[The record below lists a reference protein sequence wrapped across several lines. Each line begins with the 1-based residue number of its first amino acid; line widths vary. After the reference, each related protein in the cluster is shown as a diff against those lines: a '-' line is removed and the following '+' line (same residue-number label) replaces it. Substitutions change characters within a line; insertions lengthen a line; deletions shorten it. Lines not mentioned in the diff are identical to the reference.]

1 MERLEKSAGG
11 RELSRKACRDA
22 TSHLWFEQD
31 GTERTDSSESSG
43 PEANALSPG
52 TEEVEEF
59 ERARDAA
66 REIVARSLRRPE
78 QAYIIE
84 IEEIEDV
91 EDLEDVDAQGEPAAE
106 GEPGD
111 QMVIY
116 EVLDASVYEAA
127 PVDPAYDADR
137 DDEVQ
142 DALSADRS
150 SFNTLAADRASFN
163 TLSELL
169 RRGQGGRPRRNSG
182 APAPQ
187 SAGGWS
193 VEVANEHA
201 NGADSMLETEEE
213 TEG

>member
-1 MERLEKSAGG
+1 MSTACQHGHYPGCLCAHHRVLNELSGEIFTHERGPPTAEATAAINSLSSSYGERRGIVERLEKSAGG

-59 ERARDAA
+59 ERARNAA

-78 QAYIIE
+78 PAYIIE

-91 EDLEDVDAQGEPAAE
+91 EDLEDLDAQGEPAAE
-106 GEPGD
+106 GEPDD

-116 EVLDASVYEAA
+116 EVRDASVYEAA
-127 PVDPAYDADR
+127 PVDPAYDADS

-150 SFNTLAADRASFN
+150 SFNTLAAD
-163 TLSELL
+163 
-169 RRGQGGRPRRNSG
+169 
-182 APAPQ
+182 
-187 SAGGWS
+187 
-193 VEVANEHA
+193 
-201 NGADSMLETEEE
+201 
-213 TEG
+213 